1 MRTAWIVIAVLGA
14 AFVLDRLL
22 LAAEARGWIY
32 WRKKKASP
40 GTAALAML
48 ELESIVSPAKRHVI
62 EQKRQEHAEEDDEG
76 DPPTP

>member
-1 MRTAWIVIAVLGA
+1 MKIALYIAAICAA
-14 AFVLDRLL
+14 AFVLDRLM

-62 EQKRQEHAEEDDEG
+62 EQKRQEQADEDDEG
-76 DPPTP
+76 DPPTT